1 MCNEK
6 YPTFPK
12 SGLFCSLLFILLLT
26 IVVGKFRYDYRQLEK
41 AYEATE
47 QSLEEQIAGLKEIH
61 QRELERRDAALQDY
75 REALD
80 ALEESYMESQV
91 ALEREKRDSKK
102 AHIRDFSIDSNQLI
116 KDIEEAYGFINVP

>member
-1 MCNEK
+1 MTRELILK
-6 YPTFPK
+6 LVLK
-12 SGLFCSLLFILLLT
+12 HWKEILLLVLLT

-41 AYEATE
+41 AYEVTE

-61 QRELERRDAALQDY
+61 QRELERRDVALQDY

-80 ALEESYMESQV
+80 TLEENYMESQI

-102 AHIRDFSIDSNQLI
+102 AHIRDFSTDSNQLI